1 MNLTHELREALAAAN
16 FAGNFIRTE
25 YDAFVPIPDAPAQIS
40 THADTGAQD
49 IILEHLLAAFPQDGF
64 CAEEKTT
71 IESAA
76 VQPERV
82 WVIDPID
89 GTRGFATKNGEFS
102 VMIGLTV
109 NNRPVLGVVLEP
121 IQRRMTYATS
131 GQGCFVV
138 RNSDDPVRCVVSTW
152 ASLDSAVLT
161 TSHMSPGKPPKPVIR
176 KLRPG
181 TVHQTFSA
189 GVKLALV
196 ARGEVDLYVNDYPEF
211 HDWDICAGHVLV
223 AEAGGIVTEFD
234 GSEVQ
239 YGRAGAKRRGG
250 MVATNG
256 LLQNRGAGAARRGHR
271 VIDESRQTIF
281 AESRK

>member
-1 MNLTHELREALAAAN
+1 MNLQIELREALIAAN
-16 FAGNFIRTE
+16 LAGDFIRAE
-25 YDAFVPIPDAPAQIS
+25 YDAFVPIPDAPAHIS

-49 IILEHLLAAFPQDGF
+49 IILKHLLAAFPRDGF

-76 VQPERV
+76 VQPDRV

-89 GTRGFATKNGEFS
+89 GTRGFAMKNGEFS
-102 VMIGLTV
+102 VMIGLTI

-121 IQRRMTYATS
+121 IQRRTTYGTS
-131 GQGCFVV
+131 GLGCFVI
-138 RNSDDPVRCVVSTW
+138 RGAEQPVSCAVSAC
-152 ASLDSAVLT
+152 ASLDTAVLT
-161 TSHMSPGKPPKPVIR
+161 TSHLTPGKPPKPLIR

-181 TVHQTFSA
+181 TIHQTFSA

-234 GSEVQ
+234 GGEVQ
-239 YGRAGAKRRGG
+239 YGRVGAKRRGG

-256 LLQNRGAGAARRGHR
+256 LLQAEVLTRLGG
-271 VIDESRQTIF
+271 VIG
-281 AESRK
+281 